1 MKQKRTIT
9 LILFDLILF
18 YFLLNCSQTHSKDSL
33 IEQNAKVTKL
43 AGGFLFT
50 EGPAKDRSGNI
61 YFTDIQNN
69 RIHSWSVD
77 NDLSTFCENSGGANG
92 LYFDGD
98 QNLIVCEGEN
108 RQITSIGPDGDR
120 SIITTN
126 YQGGR
131 YNRPNDLWID
141 AKGGIYFTD
150 PAFDREPSE
159 LELGCEGV
167 YYVNPDLKEVTRVS
181 DELEIPNGVIGTKDG
196 QKLYISEQGKGTT
209 WIYDILPDG
218 TLTEKKFFAPVGS
231 DGMTLDEMGNVY
243 LTNYDSCRVEIFSSE
258 GEPLESIQLPE
269 HVTNLCFGGRDNKT
283 LFMTASTS
291 LYALKMRVSGHD
303 E

>member
-1 MKQKRTIT
+1 MKQIRI
-9 LILFDLILF
+9 ISLFLSNLILF
-18 YFLLNCSQTHSKDSL
+18 YFLLNCSQKGTENSL

-50 EGPAKDRSGNI
+50 EGPAKDRFGNI

-77 NDLSTFCENSGGANG
+77 NNLSTFRENSGGANG
-92 LYFDGD
+92 LYFDAD
-98 QNLIVCEGEN
+98 QNLTVCEGEN
-108 RQITSIGPDGDR
+108 RQITSIGLDDNR
-120 SIITTN
+120 SIITIH

-167 YYVNPDLKEVTRVS
+167 YYVNPESKEVTRVS

-196 QKLYISEQGKGTT
+196 QYLYISEQGKGTT
-209 WIYDILPDG
+209 WVYERLPDG
-218 TLTEKKFFAPVGS
+218 TLTGKKFFAPVGS
-231 DGMTLDEMGNVY
+231 DGMTLDEMENVY

-258 GEPLESIQLPE
+258 GESLESIQLPE

-291 LYALKMRVSGHD
+291 LYALRMRVRGHD
-303 E
+303 D